1 MKKISLLST
10 LLFLTVLSPALA
22 DIPQNEINKKFE
34 LGLELKRAEKFAEAA
49 KIFSSIVEQDPKNTD
64 ALQQLATLQSWLGLY
79 DKAISTWKQ
88 AITLH
93 PNNIEYHVGLARV
106 LSWKGEIKEAKTEY
120 MKAFIIKQDDLDT
133 LIGLGDLETRQGNI
147 SEAKKWY
154 LKALTLHPDDLNL
167 KKKLASAQPNPLWR
181 IDAGFSYDGYKN
193 SNSRTAEKNSF
204 TQIGRGL
211 SPKGLK
217 SSLWLRH
224 EWQHHFQFTDNTIYA
239 GASLW
244 PIKPLAIQFETGF
257 TATPNFQP
265 TQQFNTMLDFP
276 IHKFVT
282 PTIGI
287 KYLAYR
293 DGNVN
298 LYTPGVHV
306 QPIPWLGFLYRHSI
320 SKNITGPN
328 TEGWQ
333 AQLDLQIEEKGSSY
347 LGYSQGNEAL
357 PPLSTAFNE
366 IIFAGVIFQLSKDWA
381 VRIDYSYEN
390 RPNFFIRSSIGT
402 GLTFKF

>member
-1 MKKISLLST
+1 
-10 LLFLTVLSPALA
+10 
-22 DIPQNEINKKFE
+22 
-34 LGLELKRAEKFAEAA
+34 
-49 KIFSSIVEQDPKNTD
+49 
-64 ALQQLATLQSWLGLY
+64 
-79 DKAISTWKQ
+79 
-88 AITLH
+88 
-93 PNNIEYHVGLARV
+93 
-106 LSWKGEIKEAKTEY
+106 
-120 MKAFIIKQDDLDT
+120 
-133 LIGLGDLETRQGNI
+133 
-147 SEAKKWY
+147 
-154 LKALTLHPDDLNL
+154 
-167 KKKLASAQPNPLWR
+167 
-181 IDAGFSYDGYKN
+181 
-193 SNSRTAEKNSF
+193 
-204 TQIGRGL
+204 
-211 SPKGLK
+211 
-217 SSLWLRH
+217 
-224 EWQHHFQFTDNTIYA
+224 
-239 GASLW
+239 
-244 PIKPLAIQFETGF
+244 LAIQFETGF